1 MYRQLRLILVL
12 ALVVLFAGGCK
23 KWFED
28 EELTLPKTPYTGD
41 ELRTDG
47 YYYNMEDGKIWSTY
61 FFYRNG
67 VLLYGAGTDTLDDNL
82 DKYDDWF
89 VSEAFLEYIKT
100 NKRRWGLFEIHDDSI
115 VFERW
120 VMAEGGFPV
129 LRFSGNIIDDTTF
142 IITRSEYPH
151 QGDVYN
157 KNEVFHF
164 RHFSPKPD
172 STNIFIP

>member
-82 DKYDDWF
+82 DKYDEWF
-89 VSEAFLEYIKT
+89 VQDHSNA
-100 NKRRWGLFEIHDDSI
+100 
-115 VFERW
+115 
-120 VMAEGGFPV
+120 
-129 LRFSGNIIDDTTF
+129 
-142 IITRSEYPH
+142 
-151 QGDVYN
+151 
-157 KNEVFHF
+157 
-164 RHFSPKPD
+164 
-172 STNIFIP
+172 IFKKESS